1 MQVSLTE
8 MKNRGDVYSNIR
20 IETNKITI
28 ISFAGKRLLLRQ
40 TVAANIKM
48 NYQLILKDI
57 SVL

>member
-8 MKNRGDVYSNIR
+8 MKNRGGKNVYSNIR

-28 ISFAGKRLLLRQ
+28 ISFAGK

>member
-8 MKNRGDVYSNIR
+8 MKNRGGDVYSNIR

-28 ISFAGKRLLLRQ
+28 NFFRGQ

>member
-28 ISFAGKRLLLRQ
+28 ISFAGKRLLL
-40 TVAANIKM
+40 
-48 NYQLILKDI
+48 ILK
-57 SVL
+57 